1 MAHPIHAILWR
12 YLGSEQ
18 CAFDANASAGWP
30 WEGAATPAR
39 YPAEPGDGGEPT
51 QFDDLYPW
59 LEPQS

>member
-1 MAHPIHAILWR
+1 MAHPVHDILKR

-18 CAFDANASAGWP
+18 FAFDTNASAGWP

-39 YPAEPGDGGEPT
+39 YPVESGNSEEPT